1 MLQSSKANKYRRTPL
16 SLRGFSLIELMIV
29 LVILGLIAGIVGPQ
43 AMKYLGKGKSQ
54 SAKVQIENIS
64 AALDM
69 YRLEVGNY
77 PTTSEGLK
85 ALVEAPSGAR
95 GWNGPYLKKGV
106 PQDPW
111 NNEYQY
117 KRPGSNNQAYDLL
130 SLGGDSAV
138 GGEGDDADINLWAK
152 KH

>member
-1 MLQSSKANKYRRTPL
+1 MLQFTKKRKRKHP
-16 SLRGFSLIELMIV
+16 GFSLIELMIV

-69 YRLEVGNY
+69 YRLEVGSY
-77 PTTSEGLK
+77 PNSSQGLK
-85 ALVEAPSGAR
+85 ALIASPSGAR
-95 GWNGPYLKKGV
+95 GWNGPYLKKGEV
-106 PQDPW
+106 PLDPW

-117 KRPGSNNQAYDLL
+117 KRPGSSGQPYDLV
-130 SLGGDSAV
+130 SLGADATA
-138 GGEGDDADINLWAK
+138 GGEGEDADISLWK
-152 KH
+152 K

>member
-1 MLQSSKANKYRRTPL
+1 MTKQTCKSQRTRHPQQA
-16 SLRGFSLIELMIV
+16 GFSLIELMIV

-77 PTTSEGLK
+77 PTSSEGLK
-85 ALVEAPSGAR
+85 ALVASPAGAR
-95 GWNGPYLKKGV
+95 GWNGPYLKKGDV
-106 PQDPW
+106 PLDPW
-111 NNEYQY
+111 NKEYQY
-117 KRPGSNNQAYDLL
+117 KRPGGNNQPYDLM
-130 SLGGDSAV
+130 SFGADGTT
-138 GGEGDDADINLWAK
+138 GGEGDDADVSLWVK
-152 KH
+152 N

>member
-85 ALVEAPSGAR
+85 AWSKRLLER
-95 GWNGPYLKKGV
+95 GVGM
-106 PQDPW
+106 
-111 NNEYQY
+111 
-117 KRPGSNNQAYDLL
+117 DL
-130 SLGGDSAV
+130 
-138 GGEGDDADINLWAK
+138 I
-152 KH
+152 